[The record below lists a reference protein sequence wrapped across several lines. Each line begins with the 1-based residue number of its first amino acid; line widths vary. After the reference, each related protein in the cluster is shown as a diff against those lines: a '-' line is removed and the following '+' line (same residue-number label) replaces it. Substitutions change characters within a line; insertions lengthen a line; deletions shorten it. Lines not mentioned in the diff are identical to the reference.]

1 AEGRRLPI
9 VECVEIGLILVE
21 ALEFLHQHGLTHRD
35 IKPSN
40 IIFVNGRP
48 KLADVGLVAEI
59 RPPDEVTTWAG
70 TVGYMPPPPEPPGT
84 VQADLYALGMVL
96 YVISTGRDPTLFPD
110 LPTTLIERTGHPAF
124 IRLNAIILDACQPD
138 CARRYKS
145 AVTMRAALQE
155 AQKMLGSNVTPPR
168 E

>member
-1 AEGRRLPI
+1 MKLGHAQMPGCKKTPATYKPRDLASVRAQAEGRRLPI

-110 LPTTLIERTGHPAF
+110 LPTTLIEITGHPAF
-124 IRLNAIILDACQPD
+124 IRLNG
-138 CARRYKS
+138 
-145 AVTMRAALQE
+145 V
-155 AQKMLGSNVTPPR
+155 
-168 E
+168 